1 MAEIDADDV
10 ARLRIALAR
19 IARVLDRQ
27 SRGHTLTG
35 TQASV
40 LATAARLGPV
50 RITELAEIE
59 GINPTMMSR
68 IVGKLEDAG
77 LLHRR
82 ADPDDRRAALVE
94 PTTAGRELQRH
105 VREERTRLLAEQARR
120 APGRARRRRARR
132 TAPPR
137 SARHGAPQPH
147 TRRTPLDHALR
158 RPPPGVLVAGQ
169 PELPPLHPR
178 PGRLAR
184 GHLDADDRPVL
195 AGARAHRLG
204 RRARRRHRPPDPAD
218 AAARPLRGRRRRPH
232 GQAPPHDR
240 PAGRDGR
247 AGAGARPAD
256 DHRRSSRS
264 GRSTCWHCCSGST
277 TASRTR
283 PGSRSC
289 WRWSAPTIC
298 ATP

>member
-1 MAEIDADDV
+1 MTEIDADDV

-105 VREERTRLLAEQARR
+105 VREERTRLLAEHVA
-120 APGRARRRRARR
+120 ALPDGHAGELVDALAALEALATALL
-132 TAPPR
+132 TAPT
-137 SARHGAPQPH
+137 QK
-147 TRRTPLDHALR
+147 D
-158 RPPPGVLVAGQ
+158 
-169 PELPPLHPR
+169 
-178 PGRLAR
+178 
-184 GHLDADDRPVL
+184 
-195 AGARAHRLG
+195 
-204 RRARRRHRPPDPAD
+204 PD
-218 AAARPLRGRRRRPH
+218 
-232 GQAPPHDR
+232 
-240 PAGRDGR
+240 
-247 AGAGARPAD
+247 
-256 DHRRSSRS
+256 
-264 GRSTCWHCCSGST
+264 
-277 TASRTR
+277 
-283 PGSRSC
+283 
-289 WRWSAPTIC
+289 
-298 ATP
+298 

>member
-1 MAEIDADDV
+1 VTEIDADDV

-105 VREERTRLLAEQARR
+105 VREERTRLLAEHLATLP
-120 APGRARRRRARR
+120 AA
-132 TAPPR
+132 
-137 SARHGAPQPH
+137 H
-147 TRRTPLDHALR
+147 TD
-158 RPPPGVLVAGQ
+158 GVLDALPHLEALATALLTAQ
-169 PELPPLHPR
+169 PQK
-178 PGRLAR
+178 
-184 GHLDADDRPVL
+184 
-195 AGARAHRLG
+195 
-204 RRARRRHRPPDPAD
+204 DPA
-218 AAARPLRGRRRRPH
+218 
-232 GQAPPHDR
+232 
-240 PAGRDGR
+240 
-247 AGAGARPAD
+247 
-256 DHRRSSRS
+256 
-264 GRSTCWHCCSGST
+264 
-277 TASRTR
+277 
-283 PGSRSC
+283 
-289 WRWSAPTIC
+289 
-298 ATP
+298 

>member
-59 GINPTMMSR
+59 GINPTMLSR

-94 PTTAGRELQRH
+94 PTDRGPRAAAPRPRGAHPAAGR
-105 VREERTRLLAEQARR
+105 APRR
-120 APGRARRRRARR
+120 APDRPRRRRCSTRCPPSKR
-132 TAPPR
+132 SPTAL
-137 SARHGAPQPH
+137 AQPH
-147 TRRTPLDHALR
+147 NPRRTPLDHALR
-158 RPPPGVLVAGQ
+158 RPPPGVLVAVQ

-184 GHLDADDRPVL
+184 GHLDADRSPSP
-195 AGARAHRLG
+195 GWCWSSP
-204 RRARRRHRPPDPAD
+204 ARRPRSAPSSPSRPC
-218 AAARPLRGRRRRPH
+218 RR
-232 GQAPPHDR
+232 
-240 PAGRDGR
+240 
-247 AGAGARPAD
+247 
-256 DHRRSSRS
+256 
-264 GRSTCWHCCSGST
+264 CC
-277 TASRTR
+277 
-283 PGSRSC
+283 
-289 WRWSAPTIC
+289 SAPTR
-298 ATP
+298 ASSPTAWTSAAS